1 MNAENRPLVDQ
12 MLIRM
17 KNHPVLAV
25 LIVIG
30 IVLIALSQFTAATN
44 KLFTQIKGVFSESSY
59 QLVVELPDETLML
72 RWNGLVN
79 SWRHPVKDLSFETE
93 LRLPLRIK
101 NSGNQL
107 ANIEALRLISQW
119 QGQQITWEAV
129 WSARDF
135 EAERFAPIEAQIQQH
150 RDRLTPFAVE
160 PDKPGLSM
168 TIDFAPVDYALELR
182 QGSYRNLLQAK
193 QAGTEGWVD
202 LQQFDFTIPDDF
214 ELSGTRISRYQYWQ
228 SFPLHQQ
235 LPIAE

>member
-12 MLIRM
+12 LLNRM
-17 KNHPVLAV
+17 KNHPLLAV
-25 LIVIG
+25 LMVIG
-30 IVLIALSQFTAATN
+30 IVLIALSQFTVATN
-44 KLFTQIKGVFSESSY
+44 KLFTQIKGIFAESSY
-59 QLVVELPDETLML
+59 QLAVELPGETLL

-93 LRLPLRIK
+93 LRLPLTIR
-101 NSGNQL
+101 NSGNQQ

-135 EAERFAPIEAQIQQH
+135 EWERFVPIEAQIQQH

-160 PDKPGLSM
+160 ADKPGLAM
-168 TIDFAPVDYALELR
+168 IIDFAPVDYALELR

-193 QAGTEGWVD
+193 EAGTDGWVD

-214 ELSGTRISRYQYWQ
+214 ELQGNRVSGYQYWQ
-228 SFPLHQQ
+228 NFPLHHQ